1 MQIIFYDAETSKMRS
16 FDYSQMPNTLLTK
29 EIMDLL
35 STIHECKGR
44 QDLHAAIKPD
54 VLNALVS
61 VAKIQSTEASNR
73 IEGIRTSDKRLQQIM
88 DDKTDLTS
96 RDEEEIAG
104 YRDVLNTIHE
114 SYNYIGITPNT
125 LLQLHRDLYRHTP
138 SSFGGHFKIT
148 DNEIRGVRSDGSD
161 YVRFKPTSAATTPY
175 AIEQL
180 CESLRFSIN
189 SETMDP
195 LLASLLFV
203 FDFTCIHPFN
213 DGNGRMSRLL
223 TLLLLYRAGY
233 DVGKYISVEKEI
245 ERTKENYYEA
255 LAKSSEGWE
264 LGENDPSPFVQYM
277 LGVIFAAYRELENR
291 LSMVTEET
299 LTKSDRIQKYL
310 SSRLGKTSKSDIAQ
324 ALPDI
329 SKSTIERTLSNL
341 LKAGKIKKVGSGRGT
356 TYVWNQ

>member
-114 SYNYIGITPNT
+114 SFG
-125 LLQLHRDLYRHTP
+125 RLY
-138 SSFGGHFKIT
+138 FC
-148 DNEIRGVRSDGSD
+148 N
-161 YVRFKPTSAATTPY
+161 
-175 AIEQL
+175 
-180 CESLRFSIN
+180 
-189 SETMDP
+189 
-195 LLASLLFV
+195 
-203 FDFTCIHPFN
+203 
-213 DGNGRMSRLL
+213 GNKC
-223 TLLLLYRAGY
+223 
-233 DVGKYISVEKEI
+233 V
-245 ERTKENYYEA
+245 
-255 LAKSSEGWE
+255 
-264 LGENDPSPFVQYM
+264 
-277 LGVIFAAYRELENR
+277 
-291 LSMVTEET
+291 
-299 LTKSDRIQKYL
+299 
-310 SSRLGKTSKSDIAQ
+310 
-324 ALPDI
+324 
-329 SKSTIERTLSNL
+329 
-341 LKAGKIKKVGSGRGT
+341 
-356 TYVWNQ
+356 